1 MTAEDRRRAQEA
13 LHRLGYYSGPISGAF
28 GPLTRAAIRSF
39 QHNIGAQPTGH
50 LNADEADRLAR
61 SP

>member
-1 MTAEDRRRAQEA
+1 MSEEDRRRAQEA
-13 LHRLGYYSGPISGAF
+13 LHQLGYYSGPVSGAF

-50 LNADEADRLAR
+50 LNGEEKDRLLGSR
-61 SP
+61 